1 MKISKAVWK
10 DILNVLK
17 EHKIPY
23 TTHIESRDIPRV
35 IEEED
40 VTVHDL
46 HILINLVVPNY
57 FENEVDI

>member
-1 MKISKAVWK
+1 MVISKAVWR

-23 TTHIESRDIPRV
+23 TTHVESRDIPRV
-35 IEEED
+35 IEKED
-40 VTVHDL
+40 ATVHDL

-57 FENEVDI
+57 FEENVDI